1 MTLVCYHG
9 ETPHIINQQRADII
23 LGVIAD
29 PRLRSIINSIKHEFK
44 NVKQISKELK
54 LSVSTT
60 YRYIHEL
67 KRKNILIISSNIQFG
82 KKTFA
87 YKSKIQKV
95 ISTFEGQKIDVKIYT
110 NLRD

>member
-1 MTLVCYHG
+1 MCYHG
-9 ETPHIINQQRADII
+9 NNPHIINQERADMIV
-23 LGVIAD
+23 GVMAD
-29 PRLRSIINSIKHEFK
+29 SNLRNVVSCIKDEFK
-44 NVKQISKELK
+44 NVKQISQDLK
-54 LSVSTT
+54 LSISST

-67 KRKNILIISSNIQFG
+67 DDKNILILSSKIQSG

-95 ISTFEGQKIDVKIYT
+95 ISTFEGQTVDIKIYT